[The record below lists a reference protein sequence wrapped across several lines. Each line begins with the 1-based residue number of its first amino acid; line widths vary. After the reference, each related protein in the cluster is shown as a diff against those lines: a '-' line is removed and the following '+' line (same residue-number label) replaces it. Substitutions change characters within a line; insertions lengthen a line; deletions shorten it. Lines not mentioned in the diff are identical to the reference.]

1 MVTTKEI
8 YLNCFALLKLLCLT
22 RKAVCFKENS
32 SFLSTISDLIENPN
46 KGILKTYQ

>member
-8 YLNCFALLKLLCLT
+8 YLNCFALLN